1 MSKQIS
7 PINCNNTAYHHTGY
21 LSSCIKNLAEAILLQ
36 TIEDIW
42 DKNQQKTCL
51 TFFNSRCFSLCAD
64 IAGISIHDRNKILSM
79 IQQSL
84 QKNSLDRTINSENS
98 DDIYHHNNY
107 SHSRELSTFINL

>member
-7 PINCNNTAYHHTGY
+7 PKNCNNTAYYHTGY
-21 LSSCIKNLAEAILLQ
+21 MSSRIKNLAEAILLQ

-42 DKNQQKTCL
+42 DKNQQKTCF

-64 IAGISIHDRNKILSM
+64 IAGIGIHDRKKILSM

-84 QKNSLDRTINSENS
+84 QKVT
-98 DDIYHHNNY
+98 
-107 SHSRELSTFINL
+107 